1 MEQSQYLIIEEARN
15 INKRRKE
22 QAAADRAATV
32 SAPVN
37 DVENSSDL

>member
-22 QAAADRAATV
+22 QADAIRAAP
-32 SAPVN
+32 ALQPVN
-37 DVENSSDL
+37 NAENSSDL